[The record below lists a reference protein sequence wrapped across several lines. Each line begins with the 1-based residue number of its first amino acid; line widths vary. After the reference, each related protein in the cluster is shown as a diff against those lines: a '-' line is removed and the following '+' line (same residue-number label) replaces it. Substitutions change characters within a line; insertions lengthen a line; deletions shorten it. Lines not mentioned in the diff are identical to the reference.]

1 MSEELTHMELAFLDS
16 YRMNCAVVPKERV
29 IKFLQM
35 ERVGIDHDVIDD
47 ELSFGD
53 YASVCDAWLI
63 WRDGINYAR
72 SAK

>member
-1 MSEELTHMELAFLDS
+1 MTEELTHMELAFLDS
-16 YRMNCAVVPKERV
+16 YRMNCAIVPKERV

-35 ERVGIDHDVIDD
+35 ERAGIDHDVIDD

>member
-1 MSEELTHMELAFLDS
+1 MNEELTHMELAFLDS

-35 ERVGIDHDVIDD
+35 ERAGIDHDVIDD

-63 WRDGINYAR
+63 WKDAINYAR

>member
-53 YASVCDAWLI
+53 SASVCDAWLI

>member
-35 ERVGIDHDVIDD
+35 ERAGIDHDVIDD

-53 YASVCDAWLI
+53 YTSICDAWLI
-63 WRDGINYAR
+63 WRDGIDYAR

>member
-1 MSEELTHMELAFLDS
+1 MTEELTHMELAFLDS

-35 ERVGIDHDVIDD
+35 ERAGIDHDVIDD

-63 WRDGINYAR
+63 WKDGINYAR